1 MASLPSAREV
11 VAVAFRHRWSLLL
24 AAILPVALGLAIPF
38 YLTPHY
44 EARTQVLVKPGRE
57 FMPQADSSGNMQLPQ
72 MTMREMVD
80 TVTQILQSTDLIR
93 DVLRDETVPKLYPEI
108 ARRLPPEAW
117 DDAAGRALMADLSVA
132 PVRLTNV
139 IDMALRNADRGV
151 ATEAL
156 RTVLA
161 RFQERHVAAFSQRR
175 SALLEAQ
182 LEENSR
188 LLDAAQRA
196 RATYVTERQIFS
208 LPEQRNLLVQR
219 RSQMSQELR
228 EAEMRDESLA
238 RQIAYVTDELARQPE
253 TITVQVVNQASA
265 VAEDAQRR
273 LRELREREREL
284 LSTLGPQHPEL
295 RANRAAIA
303 ATEQSLAQTGRRTQ
317 AISTGINPLATTL
330 RTQLAALESERA
342 PLAGRMAALRAAI
355 EEDDA
360 RLQRMAEDEIGLR
373 ALDRRI
379 AGLEGAIRAL
389 QQRGTE
395 ARLSEELDR
404 AQVAGLSVIQ
414 QPFASERP
422 VSPKRMLFLAGGV
435 VAGGL
440 LAALRLLL
448 ALSFGSR
455 FLTVETV
462 ERMLGVPVLAG
473 LPALPAP
480 RRRLTL
486 PRPAEVSAQ
495 RLADASAPAARVK
508 ARLLGQRLGAD
519 ARTLRVDWACGACD
533 APGTPQES
541 MFQLP
546 PIRCTQCGALNEIEA
561 DA

>member
-139 IDMALRNADRGV
+139 IDMALRNADRLV

-480 RRRLTL
+480 RRRLAL
-486 PRPAEVSAQ
+486 PHQAEASTQ
-495 RLADASAPAARVK
+495 RLADASASAPRVK
-508 ARLLGQRLGAD
+508 ARLLGQSLAAD
-519 ARTLRVDWACGACD
+519 GRTLRVDWACGACG
-533 APGTPQES
+533 APGPPQES
-541 MFQLP
+541 MFQLLP
-546 PIRCTQCGALNEIEA
+546 VRCTQCGALNEIEA